1 MGWRSAASWVWSA
14 PQRAVLSVL
23 VGAILLVIVWRAAI
37 HRTYLDDPP
46 PANPPR
52 APFLA
57 DRIDL
62 NTADRDMLVTLPG
75 IGPSRAQAIISRTAA
90 RPEGVGSPGAEPLVT
105 HRAGVVVAGVGQ
117 DAATGHGSWVCTC
130 RSSPSNRVWL
140 VT

>member
-23 VGAILLVIVWRAAI
+23 VGAMLLVIIWRAAV
-37 HRTYLDDPP
+37 HRTHLDDPP

-75 IGPSRAQAIISRTAA
+75 IGPSRAQAIIDYRDRVTARGDRHPVFTRA
-90 RPEGVGSPGAEPLVT
+90 EDLLYIDGFGMAMVEQLRLHLAFPDNPGGPN
-105 HRAGVVVAGVGQ
+105 Q
-117 DAATGHGSWVCTC
+117 
-130 RSSPSNRVWL
+130 
-140 VT
+140 